1 LCALLL
7 QAGKKRKIKTKAVH
21 STPQSAPRSGLEEA
35 SNEPQ
40 SSYGDVRMGM
50 GMDGSGGGGGYQDP
64 FASNEDAPSH
74 ETGDVSN
81 IYRSAVNS
89 PMVTNPMLRKAAAGG
104 AGGGAGGGAR
114 APVDPSISIGIGS
127 DEFEEEDLK
136 SSAQQHSR

>member
-1 LCALLL
+1 M
-7 QAGKKRKIKTKAVH
+7 
-21 STPQSAPRSGLEEA
+21 A

-40 SSYGDVRMGM
+40 GGYNDVRMGM

-64 FASNEDAPSH
+64 FASNEEAPFH
-74 ETGDVSN
+74 ETEDVSN

-89 PMVTNPMLRKAAAGG
+89 PMVTNPMLRKAATAG
-104 AGGGAGGGAR
+104 AGGGGGGAR
-114 APVDPSISIGIGS
+114 APVDPSISIGVGS

>member
-1 LCALLL
+1 
-7 QAGKKRKIKTKAVH
+7 V
-21 STPQSAPRSGLEEA
+21 A

-40 SSYGDVRMGM
+40 SGYSDVRMGM

-64 FASNEDAPSH
+64 FASSEEAPSH

-89 PMVTNPMLRKAAAGG
+89 PMVTNPMLRKAAA
-104 AGGGAGGGAR
+104 AGGGAGEGGGGAR
-114 APVDPSISIGIGS
+114 APVDPSISIGVGS

>member
-1 LCALLL
+1 M
-7 QAGKKRKIKTKAVH
+7 
-21 STPQSAPRSGLEEA
+21 APNEA
-35 SNEPQ
+35 Q

-64 FASNEDAPSH
+64 FASNEIAPSH

-89 PMVTNPMLRKAAAGG
+89 PMVTNPMLRKAAA
-104 AGGGAGGGAR
+104 AGGGGGGAR
-114 APVDPSISIGIGS
+114 APVDPSISIGVGS

>member
-1 LCALLL
+1 M
-7 QAGKKRKIKTKAVH
+7 
-21 STPQSAPRSGLEEA
+21 A

-40 SSYGDVRMGM
+40 NSYGDVRMGM
-50 GMDGSGGGGGYQDP
+50 GMDGSGGGGGYQPDP
-64 FASNEDAPSH
+64 FASNEEAPSH

-89 PMVTNPMLRKAAAGG
+89 PMVTNPMLRKAAG
-104 AGGGAGGGAR
+104 GGGAGGGGAR
-114 APVDPSISIGIGS
+114 ASVDPSISIGVGS